1 MILFDWSKVYDKA
14 NGNILQCNIIMEMI
28 IRKYIPKNRHDP
40 LYKYSKINFLG
51 RNFLIHPD
59 VLLYNIYKY
68 EQREIAIY
76 YALAALRNLADYR
89 ATQKITL
96 DPPANPKA
104 DEPTA
109 QEPKADAPEPAG
121 QPDEPTAPDAKRTAP
136 ILVACPMQ
144 IVCTSGFRY

>member
-96 DPPANPKA
+96 DLIRVPVELDTINENRLLRIESGNIHFIYEEVNPM
-104 DEPTA
+104 E
-109 QEPKADAPEPAG
+109 
-121 QPDEPTAPDAKRTAP
+121 
-136 ILVACPMQ
+136 IH
-144 IVCTSGFRY
+144 

>member
-96 DPPANPKA
+96 DLKQAPVEVHTLTDNRLLRIDSKNIYFKYEEVP
-104 DEPTA
+104 
-109 QEPKADAPEPAG
+109 QE
-121 QPDEPTAPDAKRTAP
+121 
-136 ILVACPMQ
+136 I
-144 IVCTSGFRY
+144 IH